1 MADKEKQEPVKAPE
15 EELSTEDL
23 IGNPQ
28 EDFDIDADLETLRK
42 IDISKAILIKSQRG
56 GKHPD
61 KKIDGLLNRYM
72 KFTPDEIEG
81 PYLVRVLSTIMFIFI
96 VSALSWLLIWVMGNV
111 AGWSVFI
118 RLLSI
123 AMSTFVIAM
132 FGVAI
137 FNPMSLLNEND
148 LQNKIKIRLEELHQS
163 RQQDINREILGEES
177 EPELDNKVASE
188 VPVEKED
195 SLPEGETAVES
206 SDGNDSEIPPIFP
219 DNNSEDEKPV

>member
-1 MADKEKQEPVKAPE
+1 
-15 EELSTEDL
+15 
-23 IGNPQ
+23 
-28 EDFDIDADLETLRK
+28 
-42 IDISKAILIKSQRG
+42 
-56 GKHPD
+56 
-61 KKIDGLLNRYM
+61 M